1 MQAYPEAFSTLALL
15 SADAVAYKQEGVV
28 NGNAFES
35 VLLLSRVDHFRA
47 RHSSQTRSGGGGRS
61 KMATLL
67 ANLKVL
73 LPPFGRSVLITV
85 IIITIKCVAARGLKL
100 LRQT

>member
-1 MQAYPEAFSTLALL
+1 
-15 SADAVAYKQEGVV
+15 
-28 NGNAFES
+28 
-35 VLLLSRVDHFRA
+35 
-47 RHSSQTRSGGGGRS
+47 
-61 KMATLL
+61 MATLL

-100 LRQT
+100 LRQIYFPWDTIHNTLIAIIREQSDDDRHHKIVTVNN

>member
-1 MQAYPEAFSTLALL
+1 MGMHSNQFYFYLASTTLERDTA
-15 SADAVAYKQEGVV
+15 AKQDQ
-28 NGNAFES
+28 
-35 VLLLSRVDHFRA
+35 RPR
-47 RHSSQTRSGGGGRS
+47 GGGGRS